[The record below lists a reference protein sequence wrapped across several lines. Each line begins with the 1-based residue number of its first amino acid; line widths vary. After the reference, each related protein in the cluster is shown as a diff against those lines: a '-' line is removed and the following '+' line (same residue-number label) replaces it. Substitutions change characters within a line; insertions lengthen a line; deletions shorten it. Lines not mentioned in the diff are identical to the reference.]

1 MLAAQVP
8 NRQDTPKT
16 QISGNYVVI
25 TWTQPFDG
33 ASPITAYKIRI
44 GQQGNTVYTEDT
56 VSCDG
61 SNPSVKESLSCAVP
75 ISTLKAAPYSLDW
88 GVGVYAIVSAINV
101 VGPSVFSL
109 PTLTAD
115 AGIILTNPDAPK
127 NVFNVASVTSG
138 SQVGL
143 SWTIGDKDG
152 GSPVIDYTVSKAVG
166 SGAYEVF

>member
-44 GQQGNTVYTEDT
+44 GQQGNT
-56 VSCDG
+56 
-61 SNPSVKESLSCAVP
+61 
-75 ISTLKAAPYSLDW
+75 LKAAPYSLDW

-101 VGPSVFSL
+101 VGPSVFSP

-127 NVFNVASVTSG
+127 NV
-138 SQVGL
+138 
-143 SWTIGDKDG
+143 
-152 GSPVIDYTVSKAVG
+152 
-166 SGAYEVF
+166 